1 MDDEHASSED
11 DVDPRARWRQLPA
24 DVLPTTETQST
35 SVDDV
40 DWDRKPRYNPNIGT
54 VQ

>member
-1 MDDEHASSED
+1 MDEHGSSEPAD
-11 DVDPRARWRQLPA
+11 DPRAQWRKLPA
-24 DVLPTTETQST
+24 DVLPTSETQST

-40 DWDRKPRYNPNIGT
+40 DWGRKPRYNPNIGT